1 MWFVFDFVHFAVP
14 LQHGLSQSRLQMVF
28 FSFFYP
34 FLFFFY
40 HSFIFKSVHCTEKNC
55 SATEAY
61 RVFAFFFF
69 INLFFWW
76 RKEKINIFRGMT
88 ALFIF
93 FLFLFFLQAALRS
106 VVQTS
111 DAIKGKRR
119 KERNSEVTGIRWRIY
134 RRLSAEDRC
143 FLICC
148 LCARLKITGRF
159 VRVGLFFKRLQTRR
173 ALQAGVCRSWNIIVI
188 TWLLNRY
195 CVTRVWALQN
205 RWPFGC
211 FISLIPPE
219 HDWQFLFI

>member
-1 MWFVFDFVHFAVP
+1 M
-14 LQHGLSQSRLQMVF
+14 
-28 FSFFYP
+28 
-34 FLFFFY
+34 
-40 HSFIFKSVHCTEKNC
+40 
-55 SATEAY
+55 
-61 RVFAFFFF
+61 FAFFFLLISF
-69 INLFFWW
+69 FDGEKKKSIYFVAWQLYLF
-76 RKEKINIFRGMT
+76 
-88 ALFIF
+88 F

>member
-1 MWFVFDFVHFAVP
+1 MYFVAWQ
-14 LQHGLSQSRLQMVF
+14 L
-28 FSFFYP
+28 Y
-34 FLFFFY
+34 LF
-40 HSFIFKSVHCTEKNC
+40 
-55 SATEAY
+55 
-61 RVFAFFFF
+61 
-69 INLFFWW
+69 
-76 RKEKINIFRGMT
+76 
-88 ALFIF
+88 F